1 MRSSR
6 ETGRFCFV
14 EMRTLELA
22 GHMVT
27 LDKMEVC
34 GRPLK
39 IGRPKGYEEEA
50 AKLQSQQKLTM
61 AQNFAAQV

>member
-1 MRSSR
+1 MH
-6 ETGRFCFV
+6 TGRFCFM
-14 EMRTLELA
+14 ELRTLELA
-22 GHMVT
+22 DHMIT

-50 AKLQSQQKLTM
+50 AKLQSQQKLSM
-61 AQNFAAQV
+61 AQTFAAQVN